1 MSECFDTGEPRVM
14 KKPAQVPTHV
24 RLCNSCGSPQLLADL
39 IKAARASY
47 RLARKNETVVFHR
60 CGTDH
65 AISPRHATKLRYNAR
80 GIIRCFQHRMA
91 QNCVECGV
99 LKREPPAI
107 SRYAYKVRSLD
118 GSRVTAGR
126 CETFLVQVYTDDLTS
141 RDRFGQAHR
150 DSRVTTSAI
159 E

>member
-1 MSECFDTGEPRVM
+1 
-14 KKPAQVPTHV
+14 
-24 RLCNSCGSPQLLADL
+24 
-39 IKAARASY
+39 
-47 RLARKNETVVFHR
+47 
-60 CGTDH
+60 
-65 AISPRHATKLRYNAR
+65 
-80 GIIRCFQHRMA
+80 MA

-118 GSRVTAGR
+118 RSRVTAGR
-126 CETFLVQVYTDDLTS
+126 YETFLVQVYTDDLTS

-159 E
+159 EHDHVRPQMREQKVCVDIRAASGNR